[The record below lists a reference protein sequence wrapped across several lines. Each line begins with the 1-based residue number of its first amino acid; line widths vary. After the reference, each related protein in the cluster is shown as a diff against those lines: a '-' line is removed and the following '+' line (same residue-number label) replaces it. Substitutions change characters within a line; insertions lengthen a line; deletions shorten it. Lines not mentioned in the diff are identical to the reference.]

1 MLECRL
7 LGEIRFLM
15 DARPLASFPTPKAA
29 YLLCYLLLHRER
41 RHPRARLID
50 TFWPDR
56 DEHSARRCLSTT
68 LWRLRRTLGDEVNPS
83 PFLAIE
89 GDSIGFHTG
98 CPIWLDVTAFE
109 QAAQETA
116 QIRGQDLSPQQAE
129 MLQAAVALYRGDLME
144 GAYDDWCLIERERLA
159 SLHLQMLSKLMGFCR
174 RHRRFT
180 EATDYGQRILT
191 IDPLHETTHRDMMR
205 LYCEKGDRAA
215 AIRQFERCRA
225 LLAQE
230 MGIEPMQETLDL
242 YAEIRA
248 QTEPCVP
255 SPAVIALEADAPL
268 RQALVRL
275 AESQTQVERA
285 AAELARATAELARAR
300 EAVEQL
306 TSQQLLDRDPPARM
320 EPVS

>member
-15 DARPLASFPTPKAA
+15 DARPLVPFPTQKAA

-41 RHPRARLID
+41 RQPRALLID

-68 LWRLRRTLGDEVNPS
+68 LWRLRRTLGDEAS
-83 PFLAIE
+83 PFPLLSIE
-89 GDSIGFHTG
+89 GDSIGFRAG
-98 CPIWLDVTAFE
+98 CPIWLDVAAFE

-116 QIRGQDLSPQQAE
+116 QVRGQDLSPQQAE

-159 SLHLQMLSKLMGFCR
+159 SLHLQMLGKLMGFCR
-174 RHRRFT
+174 RHRQFA
-180 EATDYGQRILT
+180 EAIDYGQRILAV
-191 IDPLHETTHRDMMR
+191 DPLRETVHRDLMR
-205 LYCEKGDRAA
+205 LYCETGDRAA

-242 YAEIRA
+242 YVEIRA
-248 QTEPCVP
+248 QTEPCAS
-255 SPAVIALEADAPL
+255 SPEILAPEVGADAPL

-275 AESQTQVERA
+275 VESQAQVESA
-285 AAELARATAELARAR
+285 AAELARATAELAHAR
-300 EAVEQL
+300 QVVEQL
-306 TSQQLLDRDPPARM
+306 IPPSVEA
-320 EPVS
+320 PL